1 MKKPSRREQEA
12 WDFAFR
18 VELAPGISYD
28 GLQGLRRDVVQ
39 YLNWVT
45 RDLVQTEPEKV
56 SLEIQRAADRLTRL
70 TVLIAEALQARR
82 AGQQQDLAALKDRNQ

>member
-1 MKKPSRREQEA
+1 MKKPNRKEREA

-18 VELAPGISYD
+18 CELAPGIAYD

-45 RDLVQTEPEKV
+45 RDLVQTEPEKAL
-56 SLEIQRAADRLTRL
+56 LEIQRAADRLTRL
-70 TVLIAEALQARR
+70 TVLIADAWKARR
-82 AGQQQDLAALKDRNQ
+82 QGQEQDLAALRERNR